1 MKHWIPDQYENPYHK
16 HFEAHKCIT
25 KGLSTLDLSL
35 LCTSERKLAKSDVKR
50 ESTQHWNGFLHS
62 PTWIHTSYNTIMD
75 ACTVQHESYK
85 LQHYNGCLHSP
96 TWIDTTPEWM
106 LAQSNVNPHTRMDAC
121 TVQHESIQ
129 HQNGCLHSPVWI
141 HTTPEWM
148 LAQSSVNPHNTR
160 MDSCTVQCESTTPEW
175 MPAQSNVK
183 PCNTGRMLAKTDM
196 NHETL
201 DWMFALWV
209 QGNTEMDACTVWC
222 RSIHQGV
229 ISLTLTRLH
238 VMPTSMTAIVWHE
251 SMKHQNGC
259 LHYLT

>member
-1 MKHWIPDQYENPYHK
+1 MLAQSNMNSY
-16 HFEAHKCIT
+16 
-25 KGLSTLDLSL
+25 
-35 LCTSERKLAKSDVKR
+35 KL
-50 ESTQHWNGFLHS
+50 QHYNGCLHS

-75 ACTVQHESYK
+75 ACTVQRESAH
-85 LQHYNGCLHSP
+85 QNGCLHSP
-96 TWIDTTPEWM
+96 TWI
-106 LAQSNVNPHTRMDAC
+106 
-121 TVQHESIQ
+121 
-129 HQNGCLHSPVWI
+129 
-141 HTTPEWM
+141 HTTPEWI

-160 MDSCTVQCESTTPEW
+160 MDSCTVQCESTQHQNGFLHSPMWIHTTPEW
-175 MPAQSNVK
+175 ILAQSNVK
-183 PCNTGRMLAKTDM
+183 PCNTGGMLAKTDM

-238 VMPTSMTAIVWHE
+238 VMPISMTAIVWHE

-259 LHYLT
+259 LHCLT